1 MRTRRLHKRYVD
13 LALRSSIGSNWNQA
27 TSKVSILLMGG
38 FTKSIKIQNYIKKNN
53 SEVKTKTEL
62 SGRAEST
69 FKGAML
75 AYDTIRGVLQ
85 NSD

>member
-53 SEVKTKTEL
+53 SEV
-62 SGRAEST
+62 
-69 FKGAML
+69 
-75 AYDTIRGVLQ
+75 
-85 NSD
+85 